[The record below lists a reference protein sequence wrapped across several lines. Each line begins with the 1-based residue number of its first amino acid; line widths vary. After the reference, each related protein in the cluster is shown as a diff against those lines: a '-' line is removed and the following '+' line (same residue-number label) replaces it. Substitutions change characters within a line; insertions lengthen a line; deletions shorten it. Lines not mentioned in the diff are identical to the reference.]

1 MVAGAAPRRCLN
13 SPTGISC
20 FFLSLQSGNQLTTPQ
35 MSGNLQGFNIQSH
48 YQWRKPL
55 VLHLL
60 VTLLLINQQKHFI
73 PPLHPTPPPTP
84 ASPRNT
90 IGNGYSVLLIDIKKR
105 SKFGNLELENYL
117 SHEMSSVVISS
128 HGWRFQLLNQNPDH
142 VDEDHYVD
150 LWKQSNW
157 RFSFMKYMFKIS

>member
-1 MVAGAAPRRCLN
+1 MVAGAAPRLCLN

-20 FFLSLQSGNQLTTPQ
+20 FFLSLQSGNQLTNPQ

-73 PPLHPTPPPTP
+73 PPLPPPP
-84 ASPRNT
+84 SPRNT
-90 IGNGYSVLLIDIKKR
+90 IGNGYSVLLIDIKKI
-105 SKFGNLELENYL
+105 SKFGIGNLSLTWNVQCRY
-117 SHEMSSVVISS
+117 
-128 HGWRFQLLNQNPDH
+128 FQPWL
-142 VDEDHYVD
+142 
-150 LWKQSNW
+150 
-157 RFSFMKYMFKIS
+157 KISASEPESWSRWWRSLCWPVKTVKLTIFFHAIHV